1 MKKSTLSS
9 RLYKTLFLMIAVT
22 IVISLI
28 TVDLF
33 VEDIEYNALNF
44 ELNADAEFFKPI
56 LITGSSNAGGRE
68 TWKQFFCPVER
79 VNPACRNFSAIDRCR
94 FPQKLQWV
102 TRPC

>member
-1 MKKSTLSS
+1 
-9 RLYKTLFLMIAVT
+9 MIAVT

-44 ELNADAEFFKPI
+44 ELNADAEFFKTHI
-56 LITGSSNAGGRE
+56 DNGQFKRWRTGNLEAVFLPSGEGESRLPE
-68 TWKQFFCPVER
+68 FFR
-79 VNPACRNFSAIDRCR
+79 NRPAPL
-94 FPQKLQWV
+94 PQKLQWV